1 MKFYISDDL
10 GHYKSLVKSLGLSP
24 NDDVRG
30 IGWCDAEK
38 VDPILGD
45 GEKCPLCGRAVSL
58 KRWMD
63 PRKIKLSNTRFP
75 DRISW
80 WILEPLIFSERV
92 KNAYECE
99 GLTGIKQFIP
109 VEVVKVSRKSKK
121 ALPPPLYFSAEIP
134 FNESIRVDEKKTII
148 IGQPYDWKCELCNPF
163 GTTCDRLEQLRL
175 DTSKWDGTDVL
186 QVYAVGIIYSERF
199 YDLVKRYNFTNFNLV
214 DIEEYKKN
222 YGPEQ

>member
-58 KRWMD
+58 KRWME
-63 PRKIKLSNTRFP
+63 PRRIKLSNSRFP
-75 DRISW
+75 DRLSW
-80 WILEPLIFSERV
+80 WILDPPIFAESV
-92 KNAYECE
+92 KDAYECE
-99 GLTGIKQFIP
+99 GLTGISEFKS
-109 VEVVKVSRKSKK
+109 VEVVKVSRKNKR
-121 ALPPPLYFSAEIP
+121 APLPPVYFSAEIP
-134 FNESIRVDEKKTII
+134 YNKSVRVDVNNTIK
-148 IGQPYDWKCELCNPF
+148 IGQPRDWKCELCSPF
-163 GTTCDRLEQLRL
+163 AINCERLEQLRL

-186 QVYAVGIIYSERF
+186 RVYNVGIIYSERF
-199 YDLVKRYNFTNFNLV
+199 YDFVKRHGFTNFNL
-214 DIEEYKKN
+214 INTEEYQ
-222 YGPEQ
+222 YGTL